1 MSSWVL
7 GARKPLEG
15 NGIEIDLAIDGGD
28 PLTLDAVEAEI
39 LETGLGKTLAGI
51 DNASGR
57 ISCVNA
63 ATQIIVAIDKIT
75 VASLRYEKAELLR
88 SHLKELLAGRGTE
101 FTDSGAVEDPLR
113 TSVP

>member
-1 MSSWVL
+1 MSSWTL
-7 GARKPLEG
+7 EARKPLEG
-15 NGIEIDLAIDGGD
+15 SDVEIDLTIDGGD
-28 PLTLDAVEAEI
+28 PLTLDAVEAET
-39 LETGLGKTLAGI
+39 LEIGLGKALAGI

-88 SHLKELLAGRGTE
+88 GHLKQLLAGGGTE
-101 FTDSGAVEDPLR
+101 FADSGAVEDQSHTP
-113 TSVP
+113 VP